1 MRKLFLMLAFLLPLF
16 ALEMSADDENAK
28 MKIPLR
34 MESTGKHVRDLI
46 QEPLTCHYYGMLTS
60 IVTTFASDLG
70 DVTLTVTNTSTGEVW
85 YDIFDS
91 VTDPHAIVP
100 LSGTPGFYEIT
111 YITSSGDV
119 YEGTLVL
126 N

>member
-46 QEPLTCHYYGMLTS
+46 QEPLICHYYGMLTS

-70 DVTLTVTNTSTGEVW
+70 DVTQTVTNTSTGEIW
-85 YDIFDS
+85 YDVFDS
-91 VTDPHAIVP
+91 ATEPQTILP
-100 LSGTPGFYEIT
+100 ISGTPGFYEIT

>member
-46 QEPLTCHYYGMLTS
+46 QEPLICHYYGMLTS
-60 IVTTFASDLG
+60 IVTTFASHLG
-70 DVTLTVTNTSTGEVW
+70 DVTQTVTNTSTGEIW
-85 YDIFDS
+85 YDVFDS
-91 VTDPHAIVP
+91 CTDPQTILP
-100 LSGTPGFYEIT
+100 ISGTPGLYEIVYT
-111 YITSSGDV
+111 TQSGDV
-119 YEGTLVL
+119 YEGILIID
-126 N
+126 

>member
-16 ALEMSADDENAK
+16 APDMSADDENAK

-46 QEPLTCHYYGMLTS
+46 QEPLICHYYGMLTS

-70 DVTLTVTNTSTGEVW
+70 DVTQTVTNTSTGEIW
-85 YDIFDS
+85 YDVFDS
-91 VTDPHAIVP
+91 ATEPQTVLLI
-100 LSGTPGFYEIT
+100 SGTPGLYEIVYT
-111 YITSSGDV
+111 TQSGDV
-119 YEGTLVL
+119 YEGSFII

>member
-1 MRKLFLMLAFLLPLF
+1 MLAFLLPLF
-16 ALEMSADDENAK
+16 APDMSADDENAK

-46 QEPLTCHYYGMLTS
+46 QEPLICHYYGMLTS

-70 DVTLTVTNTSTGEVW
+70 DVTQTVTNTSTGEIW
-85 YDIFDS
+85 YDVFDS
-91 VTDPHAIVP
+91 ATEPQTVLLI
-100 LSGTPGFYEIT
+100 SGTPGLYEIVYT
-111 YITSSGDV
+111 TQSGDV
-119 YEGTLVL
+119 YEGSFII